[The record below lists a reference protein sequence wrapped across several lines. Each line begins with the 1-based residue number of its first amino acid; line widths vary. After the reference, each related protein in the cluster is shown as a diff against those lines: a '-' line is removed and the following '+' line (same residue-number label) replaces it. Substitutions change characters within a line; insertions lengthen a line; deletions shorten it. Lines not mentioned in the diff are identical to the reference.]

1 MPRGKLI
8 NLSYGDI
15 APADMTLKLQCW
27 TEELSPA
34 QLAAFEQAEKEHND
48 IKAKLNEVVAAS
60 GAENLYLGEVFG
72 AYQVSGA
79 VVGLENISKP
89 VAVVRK
95 ENKARQLAE
104 EKRVRA
110 DREREATRKR
120 DNAKLI
126 EVIDDDDDEEE
137 YLPLSKRMAAKKNTA
152 IYGKP
157 KELPKPTITR
167 GKTVAPVAEK
177 VACRPSE
184 GTAVGGL
191 TVGETKRKEVV
202 DLTKDEPTTSKL
214 AADSREVTFNKLQG
228 KTFPSLVVV
237 ARPTLKI
244 KETNINDRPALD
256 AKVKSVLMQSATKY
270 TEWLIQQGL
279 VRSEQTCQI
288 HQRVSLKLGMHSIR
302 FHRIIGVIHFAKKM
316 HLMIIIMQ
324 LFQECILMRRN
335 SHTRVDMFGSV
346 TAAHHASSPCLVD
359 HCLKE
364 QHIHLR

>member
-1 MPRGKLI
+1 MPRSKLI

-15 APADMTLKLQCW
+15 APADMTLKLQHW
-27 TEELSPA
+27 VEDLSPA

-60 GAENLYLGEVFG
+60 GAENVYLGEVFG
-72 AYQVSGA
+72 AYQVAG
-79 VVGLENISKP
+79 VVAGLENIAKP
-89 VAVVRK
+89 VATVRK

-104 EKRVRA
+104 EKRIRA
-110 DREREATRKR
+110 DRDREAARKR

-126 EVIDDDDDEEE
+126 EVIDDDDDDEE

-152 IYGKP
+152 VYGKP
-157 KELPKPTITR
+157 KELPKPVLGTR
-167 GKTVAPVAEK
+167 GKGAVAPVTEK

-191 TVGETKRKEVV
+191 TVGETKKKEVV
-202 DLTKDEPTTSKL
+202 DLTKDEPASSKL

-288 HQRVSLKLGMHSIR
+288 HPRVSLKLGTSS
-302 FHRIIGVIHFAKKM
+302 FFLL
-316 HLMIIIMQ
+316 HL
-324 LFQECILMRRN
+324 
-335 SHTRVDMFGSV
+335 
-346 TAAHHASSPCLVD
+346 
-359 HCLKE
+359 
-364 QHIHLR
+364 

>member
-27 TEELSPA
+27 NEDLSPA
-34 QLAAFEQAEKEHND
+34 QLAAYEQAEKEHND
-48 IKAKLNEVVAAS
+48 IKAKLNEVVTAS
-60 GAENLYLGEVFG
+60 GAENVYLGEIFG
-72 AYQVSGA
+72 AYQVSG
-79 VVGLENISKP
+79 VVAGLENISKP

-110 DREREATRKR
+110 EREREATRKR
-120 DNAKLI
+120 DNAKMI
-126 EVIDDDDDEEE
+126 EVIDDDDDDDE

-152 IYGKP
+152 VYGKP
-157 KELPKPTITR
+157 KEVPKIATR
-167 GKTVAPVAEK
+167 GKAPTPIAEK
-177 VACRPSE
+177 VTHRPSE

-191 TVGETKRKEVV
+191 TIGETKKKEVV
-202 DLTKDEPTTSKL
+202 DLTKDEPSASKL

-256 AKVKSVLMQSATKY
+256 AKVKSVLMHSATKF

-288 HQRVSLKLGMHSIR
+288 HPKVSLKLGM
-302 FHRIIGVIHFAKKM
+302 
-316 HLMIIIMQ
+316 
-324 LFQECILMRRN
+324 
-335 SHTRVDMFGSV
+335 
-346 TAAHHASSPCLVD
+346 
-359 HCLKE
+359 
-364 QHIHLR
+364 

>member
-1 MPRGKLI
+1 MPRSKLI

-48 IKAKLNEVVAAS
+48 IKAKLNEVVVS
-60 GAENLYLGEVFG
+60 TGAENVYLGEVFG
-72 AYQVSGA
+72 AYQVSG
-79 VVGLENISKP
+79 VVAGLENISKP

-104 EKRVRA
+104 EKRIRA

-126 EVIDDDDDEEE
+126 EVIDDDDDEE

-152 IYGKP
+152 VYGKP
-157 KELPKPTITR
+157 KEIPKPTITR
-167 GKTVAPVAEK
+167 GKAVAPVTEK

-191 TVGETKRKEVV
+191 TIGESKKKEVV
-202 DLTKDEPTTSKL
+202 DLTKDEPTSSKL

-279 VRSEQTCQI
+279 VRSEQSCQI
-288 HQRVSLKLGMHSIR
+288 HPRVSLKLGMCFVRIR
-302 FHRIIGVIHFAKKM
+302 RTFI
-316 HLMIIIMQ
+316 
-324 LFQECILMRRN
+324 
-335 SHTRVDMFGSV
+335 
-346 TAAHHASSPCLVD
+346 
-359 HCLKE
+359 
-364 QHIHLR
+364 

>member
-1 MPRGKLI
+1 MPRSKLI

-15 APADMTLKLQCW
+15 APADMTLKLQYW
-27 TEELSPA
+27 TEDLSPA
-34 QLAAFEQAEKEHND
+34 QLAAYEQAEKEHND
-48 IKAKLNEVVAAS
+48 IKAKLNEVVVAS

-72 AYQVSGA
+72 AYQVAG
-79 VVGLENISKP
+79 VVAGLENIAKP
-89 VAVVRK
+89 VAAVRK
-95 ENKARQLAE
+95 ENKARQVAE
-104 EKRVRA
+104 EKRIRA

-126 EVIDDDDDEEE
+126 EVIDDDDDDEE
-137 YLPLSKRMAAKKNTA
+137 YLPLSKRMAAKKNVA
-152 IYGKP
+152 VYGKP
-157 KELPKPTITR
+157 KEIPKPVVGTR
-167 GKTVAPVAEK
+167 GKGAATPVGAEK

-184 GTAVGGL
+184 GSAVGGL
-191 TVGETKRKEVV
+191 TVGETKKKEVV
-202 DLTKDEPTTSKL
+202 DLTKDEPASSKL

-288 HQRVSLKLGMHSIR
+288 HPRVSLKLGMSLR
-302 FHRIIGVIHFAKKM
+302 
-316 HLMIIIMQ
+316 
-324 LFQECILMRRN
+324 
-335 SHTRVDMFGSV
+335 
-346 TAAHHASSPCLVD
+346 
-359 HCLKE
+359 LK
-364 QHIHLR
+364 QNCRMLSKY

>member
-1 MPRGKLI
+1 MPRSKLI

-15 APADMTLKLQCW
+15 APADMTLKLQHW
-27 TEELSPA
+27 AEELSPA

-48 IKAKLNEVVAAS
+48 IKAKLNEMVTSS
-60 GAENLYLGEVFG
+60 GAESLYLGEIFG

-79 VVGLENISKP
+79 VAGIENISKP

-126 EVIDDDDDEEE
+126 EVIDDDDDDDEE
-137 YLPLSKRMAAKKNTA
+137 YLPLSKRMAQKSPRPP
-152 IYGKP
+152 GRPP
-157 KELPKPTITR
+157 KEPPKIVTR
-167 GKTVAPVAEK
+167 GKATPPIPDK
-177 VACRPSE
+177 VTQRPSE

-191 TVGETKRKEVV
+191 TVGEAKKKDVV
-202 DLTKDEPTTSKL
+202 DLTKDDPTPSKL

-256 AKVKSVLMQSATKY
+256 AKVKSVLMHSATKF

-279 VRSEQTCQI
+279 VRSEQACQI
-288 HQRVSLKLGMHSIR
+288 HPKVSLKLG
-302 FHRIIGVIHFAKKM
+302 
-316 HLMIIIMQ
+316 
-324 LFQECILMRRN
+324 
-335 SHTRVDMFGSV
+335 T
-346 TAAHHASSPCLVD
+346 
-359 HCLKE
+359 
-364 QHIHLR
+364 

>member
-1 MPRGKLI
+1 MPRSKLI

-60 GAENLYLGEVFG
+60 GAENLYLGEIFG
-72 AYQVSGA
+72 AYQVSG
-79 VVGLENISKP
+79 VVAGLENISKP
-89 VAVVRK
+89 VAYVRK

-104 EKRVRA
+104 EKRIRA
-110 DREREATRKR
+110 DREREAARKR

-126 EVIDDDDDEEE
+126 EVIDDDDDDEE
-137 YLPLSKRMAAKKNTA
+137 YIPLSKRMAAKKNTA

-157 KELPKPTITR
+157 KETPKPTIHTR
-167 GKTVAPVAEK
+167 GKSVAPVAEK

-191 TVGETKRKEVV
+191 TVGEAKKKEVV
-202 DLTKDEPTTSKL
+202 DLTKDEPTSSKL

-279 VRSEQTCQI
+279 VRSEQACLI
-288 HQRVSLKLGMHSIR
+288 HPRVSLKLGKNI
-302 FHRIIGVIHFAKKM
+302 
-316 HLMIIIMQ
+316 
-324 LFQECILMRRN
+324 
-335 SHTRVDMFGSV
+335 
-346 TAAHHASSPCLVD
+346 
-359 HCLKE
+359 
-364 QHIHLR
+364 

>member
-1 MPRGKLI
+1 MPRSKLI

-27 TEELSPA
+27 QEDLSPA
-34 QLAAFEQAEKEHND
+34 QLAAYEQAEKEHND
-48 IKAKLNEVVAAS
+48 IKAKLNEMVAS
-60 GAENLYLGEVFG
+60 TGAENVYLGEIFG

-79 VVGLENISKP
+79 VAGLENISKP

-126 EVIDDDDDEEE
+126 EVIDDDEDDDDE
-137 YLPLSKRMAAKKNTA
+137 YLPLSKRIVAKNT
-152 IYGKP
+152 GPKSVGRPP
-157 KELPKPTITR
+157 KEAPKVVTR
-167 GKTVAPVAEK
+167 GKAALPVLPEK
-177 VACRPSE
+177 SRPSE

-191 TVGETKRKEVV
+191 TVGDSKRKDVV
-202 DLTKDEPTTSKL
+202 DLTRDDPAPAKL

-256 AKVKSVLMQSATKY
+256 AKVKSVLMHSATKF

-279 VRSEQTCQI
+279 VRSEQACQI
-288 HQRVSLKLGMHSIR
+288 HPKVSLKLGMYSI
-302 FHRIIGVIHFAKKM
+302 
-316 HLMIIIMQ
+316 Q
-324 LFQECILMRRN
+324 
-335 SHTRVDMFGSV
+335 
-346 TAAHHASSPCLVD
+346 
-359 HCLKE
+359 
-364 QHIHLR
+364 

>member
-1 MPRGKLI
+1 MPRSKLI

-15 APADMTLKLQCW
+15 APADMTLKMQFW

-48 IKAKLNEVVAAS
+48 IKAKLSEMIGSS
-60 GAENLYLGEVFG
+60 GAESLYLGEVFG

-79 VVGLENISKP
+79 VAGIETIAKP

-95 ENKARQLAE
+95 ENKARQVAE
-104 EKRVRA
+104 EKRLRA
-110 DREREATRKR
+110 DREREAARKR

-126 EVIDDDDDEEE
+126 EVIDDDDDDEDF
-137 YLPLSKRMAAKKNTA
+137 LPLSKRMAAKKNVA
-152 IYGKP
+152 VYGKP
-157 KELPKPTITR
+157 KEIPKPVITR
-167 GKTVAPVAEK
+167 ANKTAPPVAEK
-177 VACRPSE
+177 LGCRPSE

-191 TVGETKRKEVV
+191 MVGESKKKEVV
-202 DLTKDEPTTSKL
+202 DLTKDEPSSSKL

-256 AKVKSVLMQSATKY
+256 GKVKNVLMQSATKY

-279 VRSEQTCQI
+279 VRSEQTCAI
-288 HQRVSLKLGMHSIR
+288 HPRVSLKLGMYSDASKFPYSGGYVWISDCCSQR
-302 FHRIIGVIHFAKKM
+302 FVSVFSGSLFEAAPHPPSVRLAFFAIFF
-316 HLMIIIMQ
+316 L
-324 LFQECILMRRN
+324 
-335 SHTRVDMFGSV
+335 S
-346 TAAHHASSPCLVD
+346 
-359 HCLKE
+359 
-364 QHIHLR
+364 